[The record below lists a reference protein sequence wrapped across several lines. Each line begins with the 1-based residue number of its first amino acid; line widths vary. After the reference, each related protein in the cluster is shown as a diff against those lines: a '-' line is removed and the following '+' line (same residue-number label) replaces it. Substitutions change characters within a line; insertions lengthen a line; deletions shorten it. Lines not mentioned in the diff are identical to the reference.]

1 MQNSIADRAQIDLA
15 NWRTRPHSSWAF
27 HNAAELVPTA
37 TIRSAR
43 LQESPACELGDF
55 ADIAV
60 EDLDGESR
68 SLRDFLVKNHTD
80 AFVIMRGGEFIAEWC
95 ADHNDASKPHLV
107 FSVSKSITGLLAG
120 ALVGNGKLSL
130 DAVAGDYV
138 PEAIGSAYGDV
149 PVRDLLNMQVSID
162 FDEIYLDRSGA
173 FDRYRRAMLWN
184 PEHKDEATPDLKS
197 FLCTLPK
204 ASHPHGTKHVY
215 RSPNTD
221 MAALV
226 IERAAGER
234 FAELLSRLL
243 WQPMGAHT
251 DAHITVDRAGNPR
264 ASGGISMTARDLARV
279 GELVRQGGRS
289 VIPAEWVAGLWEGGD
304 RAIWAAGDQAN
315 CLPNGSYR
323 NYWYET
329 GTGELAAMGIH
340 GQWLWIDP
348 KTETVIVRQSAESN
362 PIDEAMDQVMIKLM
376 KKVSAFGQKAG

>member
-1 MQNSIADRAQIDLA
+1 MQNSITDRAQIDLA

-60 EDLDGESR
+60 EDLDGGSR

-149 PVRDLLNMQVSID
+149 PVRNLLNMQVSID
-162 FDEIYLDRSGA
+162 FDEIPIMMA
-173 FDRYRRAMLWN
+173 I
-184 PEHKDEATPDLKS
+184 
-197 FLCTLPK
+197 
-204 ASHPHGTKHVY
+204 
-215 RSPNTD
+215 PNTTS
-221 MAALV
+221 AN
-226 IERAAGER
+226 
-234 FAELLSRLL
+234 S
-243 WQPMGAHT
+243 
-251 DAHITVDRAGNPR
+251 
-264 ASGGISMTARDLARV
+264 SG
-279 GELVRQGGRS
+279 
-289 VIPAEWVAGLWEGGD
+289 
-304 RAIWAAGDQAN
+304 
-315 CLPNGSYR
+315 
-323 NYWYET
+323 
-329 GTGELAAMGIH
+329 
-340 GQWLWIDP
+340 DP
-348 KTETVIVRQSAESN
+348 K
-362 PIDEAMDQVMIKLM
+362 
-376 KKVSAFGQKAG
+376 

>member
-1 MQNSIADRAQIDLA
+1 MQNSITSRAQIDLA

-43 LQESPACELGDF
+43 LQESAACELGGF

-60 EDLDGESR
+60 DDLDGRSR
-68 SLRDFLVKNHTD
+68 RLSEFLEENHTD
-80 AFVIMRGGEFIAEWC
+80 AFVVMRGGEFIAEWC
-95 ADHNDASKPHLV
+95 ADHNDAAKPHLV

-120 ALVGNGKLSL
+120 ILVGNGKLSL
-130 DAVAGDYV
+130 DTVAGDYV

-162 FDEIYLDRSGA
+162 FDEIYLDRNGA

-184 PEHKDEATPDLKS
+184 PEHKDEPTPDLKS

-204 ASHPHGTKHVY
+204 AAHPHGTRHVY

-226 IERAAGER
+226 IERAGGER

-251 DAHITVDRAGNPR
+251 DAHVTVDRAGNPR
-264 ASGGISMTARDLARV
+264 ASGGISMTARDLARI
-279 GELVRQGGRS
+279 GELVRQGGRG

-304 RAIWAAGDQAN
+304 RAIWAAGDQAD

-348 KTETVIVRQSAESN
+348 KTETVIVRQSAESD
-362 PIDEAMDQVMIKLM
+362 PINEAMDQVMIKLM
-376 KKVSAFGQKAG
+376 KKVSAFRPNAR